1 MLKGQWQS
9 NTGSLLLLL
18 LTLTLTP
25 SQLDLPPVPLLISY
39 NIKATEWIK
48 QCSRAEY
55 HLNSLQPVPP
65 VNGGGSFYA
74 RCSGNVPLPH
84 HQRLSL
90 CCWGSGLGRELAAAT
105 RRRRIKGVSVMRTV
119 SIRRGN
125 MFCYLR
131 KMIPTTCSCGAR
143 ERAQLE
149 RELDWLQHLAKQ
161 LKKKIQWQER
171 AMIINVFKSYAHN
184 VQMRL

>member
-18 LTLTLTP
+18 LMLTLTP

-55 HLNSLQPVPP
+55 HLNSLQLVPP
-65 VNGGGSFYA
+65 VNGGGSYA
-74 RCSGNVPLPH
+74 RCSGNVPPPH

-90 CCWGSGLGRELAAAT
+90 CCTGSGLVRELAAAT
-105 RRRRIKGVSVMRTV
+105 RRCRIKGVSVMRTV
-119 SIRRGN
+119 SIHRAN

-131 KMIPTTCSCGAR
+131 KMIPTMCSCGVR

-149 RELDWLQHLAKQ
+149 RELDWLQYLAKQ
-161 LKKKIQWQER
+161 LKKKIKWQEQGV
-171 AMIINVFKSYAHN
+171 IINIFKSHAHN
-184 VQMRL
+184 V